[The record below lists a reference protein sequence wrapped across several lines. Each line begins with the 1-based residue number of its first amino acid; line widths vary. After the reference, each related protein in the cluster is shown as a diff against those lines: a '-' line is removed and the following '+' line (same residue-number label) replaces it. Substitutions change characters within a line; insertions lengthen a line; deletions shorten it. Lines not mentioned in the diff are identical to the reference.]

1 MTKDKA
7 FKMKVRAR
15 MAQTG
20 ENYTTAR
27 RHLIDQRPTAATPAR
42 SPVGVELAADVQTVL
57 GGFIDALL
65 VKLPSE
71 QAHPTAIAATTFEAT
86 GRSSTQQCAQFYAL
100 LNRAYRV
107 WCAEAVRATGRDVM
121 HEGLLS
127 VGQIF
132 DAASASYNGAMLG
145 EYRLSIQRD
154 PASRHVVD
162 DDKEAADQADR
173 DARKVLL
180 AVQKATR
187 VAAGYDDHSSYDIP
201 QRELLQ
207 GAGVAYATALAAAAG
222 GEIVL
227 GIAEE
232 ASQTARALGHV

>member
-1 MTKDKA
+1 MPENKGFKKA
-7 FKMKVRAR
+7 VRAR

-20 ENYTTAR
+20 EKYTVAR
-27 RHLIDQRPTAATPAR
+27 RRFMEQKTAHTTPITSR
-42 SPVGVELAADVQTVL
+42 GGTLADEVPTVL
-57 GGFIDALL
+57 GHFIEALL
-65 VKLPSE
+65 MRLPPE
-71 QAHPTAIAATTFEAT
+71 QAEATRVAATTFQET

-107 WCAEAVRATGRDVM
+107 WCAEAVHATGREVM

-145 EYRLSIQRD
+145 EYRLGIESD
-154 PASRHVVD
+154 PASQYVED
-162 DDKEAADQADR
+162 DDKEAADQADE

-180 AVQKATR
+180 AAQKAAR
-187 VAAGYDDHSSYDIP
+187 IAGSYDHDSSYDIP

-207 GAGVAYATALAAAAG
+207 GAEWCAAALAAAAD
-222 GEIVL
+222 GEIILDV
-227 GIAEE
+227 AAE
-232 ASQTARALGHV
+232 ASRTARAVTRR

>member
-1 MTKDKA
+1 MPENNA
-7 FKMKVRAR
+7 FKKKVRAR

-20 ENYTTAR
+20 EKYTTAR
-27 RHLIDQRPTAATPAR
+27 RHLMVQRSTASTPTR
-42 SPVGVELAADVQTVL
+42 SPVGIELPDEVQTVL
-57 GGFIDALL
+57 GRFIDALL
-65 VKLPSE
+65 MKLPSE
-71 QAHPTAIAATTFEAT
+71 QAHPTARAAAAFEAT

-107 WCAEAVRATGRDVM
+107 WCAEALRATGRDVM

-145 EYRLSIQRD
+145 EYRLRIQRD
-154 PASRHVVD
+154 PASRHVTD

-173 DARKVLL
+173 DARRVLL

-187 VAAGYDDHSSYDIP
+187 IAAGYDDHSSYDIP

-207 GAGVAYATALAAAAG
+207 GAEWCATALAAAAD

-227 GIAEE
+227 NIVEE
-232 ASQTARALGHV
+232 ASQTARALGRV